1 MHHLATAALNNLI
14 NIFWALP
21 EEPYECSSNGA
32 FMLHGGQVGNRRGE
46 ELLDELVGIRP
57 VYTISTAKMIWNFRR
72 SVLLLLKYWN
82 DVKAN
87 VENGNTEYRSEF
99 IRILDRMATSH
110 DTTNAP
116 VACGVRVADVPCQ
129 VLLL

>member
-1 MHHLATAALNNLI
+1 
-14 NIFWALP
+14 
-21 EEPYECSSNGA
+21 
-32 FMLHGGQVGNRRGE
+32 MLHGGQVGNRRGE
-46 ELLDELVGIRP
+46 ELLDELVD
-57 VYTISTAKMIWNFRR
+57 ISPSLYNFD
-72 SVLLLLKYWN
+72 SENDLEFSSTVLLLLKYWN

-116 VACGVRVADVPCQ
+116 VACGARVVMCHVESSCLDDDEARLVQCITDIHIDRAASIIKAKSAA
-129 VLLL
+129 